1 MTLSNTGSL
10 SAIAPELWYMTL
22 QTVVYYV
29 LASVAIY
36 VENGILRH
44 EEQLKALKGQLHLR
58 RGMDDEETRRII
70 AG

>member
-1 MTLSNTGSL
+1 MT
-10 SAIAPELWYMTL
+10 I

-36 VENGILRH
+36 VENGILKH
-44 EEQLKALKGQLHLR
+44 EDQLKALKGQLHQR